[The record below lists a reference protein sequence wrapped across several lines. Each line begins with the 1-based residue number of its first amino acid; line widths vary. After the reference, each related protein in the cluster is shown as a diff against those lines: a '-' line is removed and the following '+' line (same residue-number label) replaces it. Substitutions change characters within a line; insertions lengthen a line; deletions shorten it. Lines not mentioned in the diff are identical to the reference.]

1 MCVLV
6 WKSTY
11 RCPLGIIRCLEGFC
25 CLGCSFTS
33 VSQRGRED
41 RTDARQ
47 RETQYPRFNLRRT
60 SGHMAGLAALCLLL
74 VFPLSSSQ
82 STLQSEQKI
91 NAHQA
96 PAAPPSPPHIRDL
109 LRKEE
114 TTHLNAKRTYAHV
127 DKDNA
132 KVGLFIAAAMG
143 TFALMAAVYCIY
155 NKFYTKHQ
163 YLHTQL
169 HDDSDSTTDNMD
181 PPPVF
186 YHASAGPSAVDVRR
200 AGYGSVSATPSIISV
215 PPSLSPPPSAMPF
228 PPVFLSS
235 QSLRTISARDLEK
248 SCI

>member
-1 MCVLV
+1 
-6 WKSTY
+6 
-11 RCPLGIIRCLEGFC
+11 
-25 CLGCSFTS
+25 
-33 VSQRGRED
+33 
-41 RTDARQ
+41 
-47 RETQYPRFNLRRT
+47 
-60 SGHMAGLAALCLLL
+60 MAGLAALCLLL
-74 VFPLSSSQ
+74 VFPLSSTQ
-82 STLQSEQKI
+82 STLQSEQEI

-96 PAAPPSPPHIRDL
+96 LAAPPPPPPPHIRDL

-155 NKFYTKHQ
+155 NKFYTKQQ

-169 HDDSDSTTDNMD
+169 NDDSDLADPMD

-186 YHASAGPSAVDVRR
+186 FHASAGSSAVDVRR
-200 AGYGSVSATPSIISV
+200 AGYGSLSDTPSIISV

-228 PPVFLSS
+228 PPLFLSS
-235 QSLRTISARDLEK
+235 HSLRTISAKDLEK
-248 SCI
+248 SCM

>member
-1 MCVLV
+1 M
-6 WKSTY
+6 
-11 RCPLGIIRCLEGFC
+11 
-25 CLGCSFTS
+25 TS
-33 VSQRGRED
+33 
-41 RTDARQ
+41 
-47 RETQYPRFNLRRT
+47 
-60 SGHMAGLAALCLLL
+60 MAGLAALCLLL

-82 STLQSEQKI
+82 ITLRSEQS
-91 NAHQA
+91 NSAHQG
-96 PAAPPSPPHIRDL
+96 PVAPPPPPPQIRDL

-114 TTHLNAKRTYAHV
+114 TTHLNAQRTYAYV

-169 HDDSDSTTDNMD
+169 NDDPDLTTGPMD

-186 YHASAGPSAVDVRR
+186 FHASVASSAVDVRK
-200 AGYGSVSATPSIISV
+200 AGYGSLSDTPSIISV

-228 PPVFLSS
+228 PPLFLSS
-235 QSLRTISARDLEK
+235 HSLRTISAKDLEK

>member
-1 MCVLV
+1 MQSHLSHSQPE
-6 WKSTY
+6 K
-11 RCPLGIIRCLEGFC
+11 
-25 CLGCSFTS
+25 
-33 VSQRGRED
+33 QRGQDLHPTERNTASLLQPQAYQW
-41 RTDARQ
+41 RT
-47 RETQYPRFNLRRT
+47 
-60 SGHMAGLAALCLLL
+60 HMAALATLCLLL
-74 VFPLSSSQ
+74 VFPLSSTQ
-82 STLQSEQKI
+82 STLRSVQEI

-96 PAAPPSPPHIRDL
+96 PAAPPPPLPPPHVRDL

-114 TTHLNAKRTYAHV
+114 TTHLNAMQTYAYV

-163 YLHTQL
+163 YLHTNL
-169 HDDSDSTTDNMD
+169 NDDSDLTTDATG

-186 YHASAGPSAVDVRR
+186 FHGSAGSSAVDVQR
-200 AGYGSVSATPSIISV
+200 AGYGSLSDTPSIISM

-235 QSLRTISARDLEK
+235 HSLRTISARDLEK